1 MHNIYKQGN
10 PERSGFDSVN
20 FHTSNISKYLDYQ
33 LQPIVQKI
41 LSYIQD
47 TSDFLW
53 KIITTETTADN
64 SYLVFL
70 DVRSLYMSI
79 QNSEGI
85 KVVKTSLGNFPR
97 RAVATKDVT
106 FIALIFT
113 LNNFVINCK
122 NYLQIALRAMGTICT
137 PAYANTSI
145 YHFQRKHIYPFFKCF
160 TKLVKIHWW
169 YIVYLDR

>member
-53 KIITTETTADN
+53 KISATETIAGN

-97 RAVATKDVT
+97 RTVATKDVT

-122 NYLQIALRAMGTICT
+122 NYLQIALRAMETICT
-137 PAYANTSI
+137 PAYASTSI
-145 YHFQRKHIYPFFKCF
+145 YHF
-160 TKLVKIHWW
+160 
-169 YIVYLDR
+169 